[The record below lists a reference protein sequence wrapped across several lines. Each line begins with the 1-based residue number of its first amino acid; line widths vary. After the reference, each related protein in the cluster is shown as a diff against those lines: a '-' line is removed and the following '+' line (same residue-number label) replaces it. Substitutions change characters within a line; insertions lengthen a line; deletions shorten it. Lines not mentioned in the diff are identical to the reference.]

1 MTETAIAAL
10 LHPTLLAIE
19 SIDLDAVPVFL
30 LDRSASRKVQALT
43 ARALFRQLGLKGI
56 SVTAPNY
63 SMAQAVHIH
72 LPNTEYS
79 PEERA
84 EWNRCSS
91 DSERRDTPYGR
102 LRTRENAAEHKLE
115 AILAKAFPNH
125 LDRSDIMTDYFDFCW
140 SVN

>member
-43 ARALFRQLGLKGI
+43 ARALFKQLGLKGI
-56 SVTAPNY
+56 SVTAPHY
-63 SMAQAVHIH
+63 SMAQAVHIN
-72 LPNTEYS
+72 LPHTEVS
-79 PEERA
+79 PEMRA
-84 EWNRCSS
+84 EWNQRSN
-91 DSERRDTPYGR
+91 DTDRRHTAYGE
-102 LRTRENAAEHKLE
+102 LRTREYTAHQKLE
-115 AILAKAFPNH
+115 TILARAFPNH
-125 LDRSDIMTDYFDFCW
+125 LDRSDVMTDYFDYCW